1 MGGADASTI
10 TVLFVQVNMIVKKY
24 QIMDI
29 DMMPTLERDVM
40 IGGMGLY
47 RSIDEKGFHR
57 QMTKRWCCT
66 IVIHET
72 YGGLAYLKQ
81 TNNV

>member
-29 DMMPTLERDVM
+29 DMNMGQRDEDREMV
-40 IGGMGLY
+40 
-47 RSIDEKGFHR
+47 
-57 QMTKRWCCT
+57 
-66 IVIHET
+66 
-72 YGGLAYLKQ
+72 
-81 TNNV
+81 